1 MISTGLDH
9 RQEGPMEQ
17 SPLTARLIHE
27 NEEFRSL
34 HRQHTELES
43 RLHRYREK
51 EYMDAAEELEARLI
65 KKRKL
70 ALKDRM
76 AAIAESYSR
85 SPGHRTGAERGAG
98 S

>member
-1 MISTGLDH
+1 
-9 RQEGPMEQ
+9 MEQ

-34 HRQHTELES
+34 HQQHRDLES
-43 RLHRYREK
+43 RLNRFREK
-51 EYMDAAEELEARLI
+51 EFMDAAEELEARDI

-76 AAIAESYSR
+76 AAIVDDYSR
-85 SPGHRTGAERGAG
+85 NHVNPPGAG
-98 S
+98 RRAEG

>member
-1 MISTGLDH
+1 
-9 RQEGPMEQ
+9 MEQ

-34 HRQHTELES
+34 HRQHRDLES
-43 RLHRYREK
+43 RLDRFREK
-51 EYMDAAEELEARLI
+51 EFMDAAEELETRDI

-76 AAIAESYSR
+76 AAIVESYSR
-85 SPGHRTGAERGAG
+85 DYESPTGAERRAEG
-98 S
+98 